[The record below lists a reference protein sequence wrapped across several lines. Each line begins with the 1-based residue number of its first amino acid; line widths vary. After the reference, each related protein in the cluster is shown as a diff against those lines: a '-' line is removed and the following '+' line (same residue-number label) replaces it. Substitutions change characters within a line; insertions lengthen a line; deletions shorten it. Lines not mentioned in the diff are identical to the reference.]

1 LAIDKSGAGVRL
13 SSVSK
18 AYGGATAVDDVT
30 LAVEPGEFLTL
41 LGPSGSGK
49 TTMLMMLAGFVTPD
63 RGDIWIGD
71 ERVTYLPPYHRN
83 LGFVF
88 QNYALFP
95 HLTVLGN
102 LAFPLEMRG
111 VRKAEILERVAA
123 ALDRV
128 RLPGVEDRYPDQ
140 LSGGQQQRIAVARA
154 LIFQPPVLLMDE
166 PLSALDKK
174 LRQQM
179 QGELKQM
186 HSELGI
192 TFIYVTHDQEEALVM
207 SDRIAV
213 VNAGKVAQV
222 DSPVA
227 LYENPLGS
235 FVAGFVGETNLLV
248 GTLHRASSGQLAIAI
263 DENTHIP
270 APVAAAAAL
279 GSSTCIAV
287 RPERVQ
293 IAPASLDRAPSET
306 ETWHRGEVVDV
317 AYVGEQWRYRVRIGP
332 LSISARKM
340 CSDAPMLPVGSPVDV
355 GWRVQDSRFLGPD

>member
-1 LAIDKSGAGVRL
+1 VRL
-13 SSVSK
+13 AQVSK
-18 AYGGATAVDDVT
+18 FYGASAAVDDVT

-63 RGDIWIGD
+63 RGEVWIGE
-71 ERVTYLPPYHRN
+71 ERVTYLPPYQRD
-83 LGFVF
+83 LGVVF

-95 HLTVLGN
+95 HLTVAGN

-111 VRKAEILERVAA
+111 LRRTEIRRRVAA
-123 ALDRV
+123 ALERV
-128 RLPGVEDRYPDQ
+128 RLPGIEDRYPDQ

-179 QGELKQM
+179 QGELKRM

-192 TFIYVTHDQEEALVM
+192 TFIYVTHDQEEALAM

-213 VNAGKVAQV
+213 INAGKVAQV
-222 DSPVA
+222 DRPLV
-227 LYENPLGS
+227 LYENPRDA
-235 FVAGFVGETNLLV
+235 FVAGFVGETNLLA
-248 GTLHRASSGQLAIAI
+248 GPLRRQPDGRLAIAVDDATAI
-263 DENTHIP
+263 AVP
-270 APVAAAAAL
+270 ADAAPL
-279 GSSTCIAV
+279 GAGTCVAV

-293 IAPASLDRAPSET
+293 IAPALPERAPCES
-306 ETWHRGEVVDV
+306 ETWHRGEVTDV
-317 AYVGEQWRYRVRIGP
+317 AYAGEQWRYRVRVGP
-332 LSISARKM
+332 LSISARKP
-340 CSDAPMLPVGSPVDV
+340 CSDAAMLPVGSAVQV
-355 GWRVQDSRFLGPD
+355 GWRLQDSRVLGPG

>member
-1 LAIDKSGAGVRL
+1 MRL
-13 SSVSK
+13 TGVSK
-18 AYGGATAVDDVT
+18 FYGTAAAVDDVT

-63 RGDIWIGD
+63 RGDVWIGE
-71 ERVTYLPPYHRN
+71 ERVTHLPPYHRN

-111 VRKAEILERVAA
+111 VRRSEIRERVAA
-123 ALDRV
+123 ALDRI

-166 PLSALDKK
+166 PLSALDKR

-179 QGELKQM
+179 QGELKRM

-192 TFIYVTHDQEEALVM
+192 TFIYVTHDQEEALAM

-222 DSPVA
+222 DAPLT
-227 LYENPLGS
+227 LYENPQDS

-248 GTLHRASSGQLAIAI
+248 GTLQRTANGQLTVAI
-263 DENTHIP
+263 DERTRIP
-270 APVAAAAAL
+270 LPPAIPLVPAAGP
-279 GSSTCIAV
+279 GSRLCIAV
-287 RPERVQ
+287 RPERVR
-293 IAPASLDRAPSET
+293 IVPAAPHRASSET
-306 ETWHRGEVVDV
+306 EAWHRGEVVDV
-317 AYVGEQWRYRVRIGP
+317 AYAGEQWRYRVRVGP
-332 LSISARKM
+332 LSISAKKP
-340 CSDAPMLPVGSPVDV
+340 CGDAAMLPVGAPVDV
-355 GWRVQDSRFLGPD
+355 GWRLQDCRFLGAG